1 MDSKERNMP
10 EANIPFSHMVVDHFV
25 YANGVG
31 IAHMIG
37 TLQECRKWQLA
48 HGKRATTTIVP
59 F

>member
-1 MDSKERNMP
+1 MP

-37 TLQECRKWQLA
+37 TLQECRKWVLQ
-48 HGKRATTTIVP
+48 HGKRATTSIIP